1 VKRNSQ
7 KAFSFLEVIISL
19 FVLSV
24 GFLGVINLAATT
36 LRYSFLQRDATIA
49 SMLVQEGAE
58 LVYTI
63 RDTNAAKG
71 NEAFLNISQGTYSAD
86 PFGATVS
93 LQSGGS
99 YTLYKNPNGFYTHN
113 SGGGAIETKFQRR
126 IVVLGSGSTR
136 TIAVAVT
143 WGSGTP
149 PGNPNESNCSL
160 STTPRCSFSRTE
172 LQDTN

>member
-1 VKRNSQ
+1 MKRSSQ

-71 NEAFLNISQGTYSAD
+71 DPVFTGISE
-86 PFGATVS
+86 
-93 LQSGGS
+93 GS
-99 YTLYKNPNGFYTHN
+99 YRVSPLGSSISLEGNSDSVLRRDNNGFYIHGN
-113 SGGGAIETKFQRR
+113 GGTATKFSRR
-126 IVVLGSGSTR
+126 VFVSGSGSTR
-136 TIAVAVT
+136 TITVVVT

-149 PGNPNESNCSL
+149 PSNPSESNCSL
-160 STTPRCSFSRTE
+160 STIPRCSFARTE